1 MWLDENYQEADEA
14 REETFKDWTPRK
26 TEDKQRGTEPVGK
39 LYMCI
44 SRIEYSYL
52 QSVVSSSIE
61 LRRVWMSPVIP
72 KYKVGRCK

>member
-1 MWLDENYQEADEA
+1 MKLEKRLSRTEPQE
-14 REETFKDWTPRK
+14 RQK
-26 TEDKQRGTEPVGK
+26 KQRGTAPVGK

-61 LRRVWMSPVIP
+61 LRRV
-72 KYKVGRCK
+72 